1 MTHAIVPFSLYIWG
15 IFFAPIYSPH
25 MSERLG
31 RNPGYVFSTLG
42 LAVFTLG
49 SAYSR
54 TFVQLGVCRFFAGL
68 LAGSNVVQIEG
79 TYADVWPALYTSSYY
94 VFIAGSQYFGAAV
107 GKNQYFVPFEVTLT
121 LAPRSYRE
129 LACCSRREL
138 AMDSVHYLD
147 VRPGGTTPWSW
158 YARNLS
164 TQTRPTARS
173 TKEQAKSS

>member
-1 MTHAIVPFSLYIWG
+1 
-15 IFFAPIYSPH
+15 

-31 RNPGYVFSTLG
+31 RNPGYVLSTLG

-49 SAYSR
+49 AAYSR

-107 GKNQYFVPFEVTLT
+107 GKRQYF
-121 LAPRSYRE
+121 
-129 LACCSRREL
+129 
-138 AMDSVHYLD
+138 
-147 VRPGGTTPWSW
+147 
-158 YARNLS
+158 
-164 TQTRPTARS
+164 
-173 TKEQAKSS
+173 